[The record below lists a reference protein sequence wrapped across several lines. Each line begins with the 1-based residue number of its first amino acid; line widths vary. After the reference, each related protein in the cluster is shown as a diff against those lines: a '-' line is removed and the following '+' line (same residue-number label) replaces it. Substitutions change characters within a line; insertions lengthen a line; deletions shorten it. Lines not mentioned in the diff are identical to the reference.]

1 MHFAEKK
8 KVIVHTSADGGA
20 ITSFLLRKR
29 WLTTTPSLKQFINQ
43 IVNRTSLVLR
53 MLSLVFASLH
63 LEAHN
68 CLSYLLRE

>member
-8 KVIVHTSADGGA
+8 RVIVHTSADGGA
-20 ITSFLLRKR
+20 ITSFLIRKR

-53 MLSLVFASLH
+53 MLSLVLANY
-63 LEAHN
+63 EIEI
-68 CLSYLLRE
+68 CLI